1 MHHRVCYAPV
11 PSGYLNGYP
20 HSNQTGNQ
28 NLVTCMVFRAKKHE
42 KSRNRIYAG
51 SARACAS
58 ACLPKKIQ
66 QAVSWWPR
74 LHLGVVCCMF
84 PGRTEN
90 EILLLHAFCSKN
102 LVCTCISIPYFR
114 ETFLNSYALFSIQLQ
129 ISYSCMVT
137 RLVTMRVT
145 IQVTTSTY
153 VPVPVYT

>member
-1 MHHRVCYAPV
+1 
-11 PSGYLNGYP
+11 
-20 HSNQTGNQ
+20 
-28 NLVTCMVFRAKKHE
+28 
-42 KSRNRIYAG
+42 
-51 SARACAS
+51 
-58 ACLPKKIQ
+58 
-66 QAVSWWPR
+66 
-74 LHLGVVCCMF
+74 MF

-145 IQVTTSTY
+145 IQVTTSITGIAGIELDLDLA
-153 VPVPVYT
+153 T